1 MATLRLERGDGSY
14 SDFSMS
20 RKRSLEAAFAL
31 ANRWGWSGMENS
43 GEALSEEEKEEQ
55 EEEEG
60 RNNLFLIIVRKEFI
74 GPTTR
79 NTDSTKAVTELDIT
93 IFYYCVLVLKQ
104 SDIFFTN

>member
-1 MATLRLERGDGSY
+1 
-14 SDFSMS
+14 
-20 RKRSLEAAFAL
+20 
-31 ANRWGWSGMENS
+31 MENS

-93 IFYYCVLVLKQ
+93 IFYYCVLVSRFQ
-104 SDIFFTN
+104 TVFWF

>member
-1 MATLRLERGDGSY
+1 MRWAAAAGPTAKAPAGRRDETVRRRGPI
-14 SDFSMS
+14 
-20 RKRSLEAAFAL
+20 R
-31 ANRWGWSGMENS
+31 
-43 GEALSEEEKEEQ
+43 Q